1 MKHSYYTPYKYPTL
15 LVHTTQKLQTKQPNI
30 FFTPKIFHSMKM
42 GIGEL
47 WSQLGSIMA
56 SIMFVYAMFDKF
68 FPPNLRLYF
77 LKYTNKIT
85 HFMYPYIHIK
95 FHELSGERLKQSETY
110 KIIQTYLSENSS
122 QRARRLKAE
131 VVKDSQTPL
140 VLSMDDNEEIIDE
153 FNGVKVWWTST
164 YTTSKSQSFS
174 YYPTSDEKR
183 YLTLTFH
190 KKHRELITTSYIQHL
205 LDEGKAIMSKNRQLK
220 LYTNNPSRN
229 WQWYRSTKWSHTTFE
244 HPARFGTLAMEPEK
258 KQEILNDLLKF
269 KKGKEYYA
277 KVGKAWKR
285 GYLLYGPPG
294 TGKSTMI
301 SAIANFMNYDVYDL
315 ELTTVMDNNELK
327 RLLIETS
334 SKSIIVIED
343 IDCSLDLTGQRK
355 KKKEKDDDENDEKK
369 DPIKKAEK
377 EEKNESKVTL
387 SGLLNFIDGIWS
399 ACGSERII
407 IFTTNFVDKLDPAL
421 IRRGRMDKH
430 IEMSYCSYQAFKV
443 LARNYLDV
451 ESHEDLFPIIEKLLG
466 ETNMSPAVAENLMPK
481 SIIEDVETCLKN
493 LIQSLEIAKKKA
505 EEEAK
510 KKTEKAYLK
519 AYKDKQQLAQED
531 EKVEEASE
539 KYEEDFL
546 IID

>member
-1 MKHSYYTPYKYPTL
+1 
-15 LVHTTQKLQTKQPNI
+15 
-30 FFTPKIFHSMKM
+30 MKM

-68 FPPNLRLYF
+68 FPPNLRRYF
-77 LKYTNKIT
+77 LKYTNKFT
-85 HFMYPYIHIK
+85 NFMYPYIHIT
-95 FHELSGERLKQSETY
+95 FHELSGERLKHSETY
-110 KIIQTYLSENSS
+110 KIIQTYLSANSS
-122 QRARRLKAE
+122 KRARRLKAE

-140 VLSMDDNEEIIDE
+140 VLSMDDNEEITDE
-153 FNGVKVWWTST
+153 FNGVKVWWTAN
-164 YTTSKSQSFS
+164 YTTSKSQSLSF
-174 YYPTSDEKR
+174 YPTPDEKR
-183 YLTLTFH
+183 FLTLTFH
-190 KKHRELITTSYIQHL
+190 KKHRELITTSYIQHV
-205 LDEGKAIMSKNRQLK
+205 LDEGKATMSKNRQLK
-220 LYTNNPSRN
+220 LYTNNPSSN
-229 WQWYRSTKWSHTTFE
+229 WWGYKSTKWSHTTFE

-315 ELTTVMDNNELK
+315 ELTTVKDNNELK

-355 KKKEKDDDENDEKK
+355 KKKEKEDDENDEKM

-377 EEKNESKVTL
+377 EEKKNESKVTL

-451 ESHEDLFPIIEKLLG
+451 ESHDDLFPIIEKLLG
-466 ETNMSPAVAENLMPK
+466 ETNMTPADVAENLMPK
-481 SIIEDVETCLKN
+481 SITEEFESCLKN
-493 LIQSLEIAKKKA
+493 LIQSLEIAKKKD
-505 EEEAK
+505 EEEARK
-510 KKTEKAYLK
+510 
-519 AYKDKQQLAQED
+519 
-531 EKVEEASE
+531 KVEEEEAQLKAE
-539 KYEEDFL
+539 KEKQELTQGETLEEKVKEKVKH
-546 IID
+546 